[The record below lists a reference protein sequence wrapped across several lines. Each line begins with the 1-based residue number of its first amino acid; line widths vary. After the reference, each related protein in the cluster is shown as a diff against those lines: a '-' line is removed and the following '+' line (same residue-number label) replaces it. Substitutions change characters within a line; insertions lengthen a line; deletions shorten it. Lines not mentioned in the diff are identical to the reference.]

1 MANKEELFEALK
13 EVLVDRLKV
22 EAETIVPQANLLD
35 DLGLD
40 SIDLMTMVMA
50 LEERFGIEVPDEEV
64 EGVETVQQALDL
76 LAKKAAVSA

>member
-50 LEERFGIEVPDEEV
+50 LEERFGIEVPDEDV